1 MGTGPY
7 PGQVADGSSVQ
18 LDPALAARL
27 AAFVAARP
35 GLTLAR
41 AANLLVDEALRSSA
55 HPVVVFVDGPSG
67 RRARLR
73 GGPDVDRVI
82 RALLATQAAEPLL
95 SVDDILGVVGENS
108 GTSVGMIRAAVEY
121 WAEFPVEIDAR
132 LEEGKKAEYEARE
145 RRRSEQEEADEP
157 GGPSATPLRLTPP
170 LEPDASLAGSQRLLL
185 DELLPVSL
193 ARQLVSLGV
202 DCRSVADGS
211 ERCDPVDFVALGAE
225 TIAESA
231 LAEGRKLVTENVAD
245 FEALREQRTAVGRA
259 MPDVLYVP
267 DDRVLRNEGFLAE
280 MAQRLLLA
288 AAEPGLAGDNRPH
301 WLD

>member
-1 MGTGPY
+1 
-7 PGQVADGSSVQ
+7 VADGSSVQ

-41 AANLLVDEALRSSA
+41 AANLLVDEALRSNA

-95 SVDDILGVVGENS
+95 SIDDILGVVGENS
-108 GTSVGMIRAAVEY
+108 GISVGMIRAAVEY
-121 WAEFPVEIDAR
+121 WAEFPAEIDAR
-132 LEEGKKAEYEARE
+132 LEQGKKVEYEARE
-145 RRRSEQEEADEP
+145 RWRSEQDRPDVPPQELSIARLVLVAPGADT
-157 GGPSATPLRLTPP
+157 SR
-170 LEPDASLAGSQRLLL
+170 SGSHRLLL
-185 DELLPVSL
+185 DELFPMSL

-202 DCRSVADGS
+202 DCRSVTDEGDPS
-211 ERCDPVDFVALGAE
+211 DPVDCIALGPD
-225 TIAESA
+225 TVFESA
-231 LAEGRKLVTENVAD
+231 LAEGRQLVTENVLD
-245 FEALREQRTAVGRA
+245 FEALRSRRTANGDP
-259 MPDVLYVP
+259 MPEVLYVP

-288 AAEPGLAGDNRPH
+288 ADEPGPVRGRGPH
-301 WLD
+301 WLE